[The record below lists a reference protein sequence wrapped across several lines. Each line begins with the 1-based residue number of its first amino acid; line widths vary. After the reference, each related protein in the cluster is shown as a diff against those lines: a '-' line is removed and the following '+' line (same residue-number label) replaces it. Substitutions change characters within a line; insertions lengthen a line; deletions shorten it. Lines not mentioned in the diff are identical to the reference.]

1 MDNPKNRIHAGV
13 AVLGIIV
20 AGAIAVFTGGDPFA
34 LMLAT
39 GGMSGIGYWLGA
51 AAQRRH
57 G

>member
-13 AVLGIIV
+13 AVLGIAI
-20 AGAIAVFTGGDPFA
+20 AGVVAVFTGGDPFA

>member
-13 AVLGIIV
+13 AVLGIVI
-20 AGAIAVFTGGDPFA
+20 AGVIAVFTGGDPFA